1 MEGILTLGS
10 VKKHY
15 FKYLGAAFGS
25 AMISCVYGLVDAAVV
40 GQYVGPSGAAALS
53 VVMPIWTIIYSLG
66 LLVGI
71 GGSVRYAYHKSQGKD
86 DKANEYFTLSLI
98 LTALISA
105 LCWFGIVVFE
115 EPLLRLFGADD
126 LLLPLCKRYL
136 IAVKFVL
143 PVYPFGQFLTAFLR
157 NDNAPGLA
165 TFSVLF
171 GGVFNILGDLF
182 FVFDFGLG
190 LGMFGA
196 GLATAIGSS
205 MSILIMI
212 THFFGRKNTL
222 RLICVFDGLQKAKR
236 IFVGGFSSFVSDM
249 AMGVIAMLF
258 NRQIMHYF
266 GADALAVF
274 GVIVQV
280 SCIVQCAT
288 YGIGQAAQPLLSQN
302 YGAKKWDRVKET
314 QKYSLYMVA
323 FFSMVCTVAVLLVP
337 SFFVKLFMSPNEAV
351 LTLAPGVMR
360 VYGLSYLALP
370 FNIYATYYFQSVMK
384 NKTALAVSLLRG
396 LVLCGVFVYVFPAC
410 FGANTIW
417 WVMPI
422 TEFLTAVFALFS
434 FSHKRA

>member
-1 MEGILTLGS
+1 MEGNLTLGS

-40 GQYVGPSGAAALS
+40 GQYEGPSGTAALS
-53 VVMPIWTIIYSLG
+53 VVMPIWTIIFSLG
-66 LLVGI
+66 LLFGI
-71 GGSVRYAYHKSQGKD
+71 GGSVQYSYNKSQGKEN
-86 DKANEYFTLSLI
+86 KANAYFTLSLI
-98 LTALISA
+98 MTALIS
-105 LCWFGIVVFE
+105 LICWLGVVLFE

-126 LLLPLCKRYL
+126 VLLPLCKRYL
-136 IAVKFVL
+136 TAVKFVI
-143 PVYPFGQFLTAFLR
+143 PIYPFSQFLTAFLR
-157 NDNAPGLA
+157 NDDAPALA

-171 GGVFNILGDLF
+171 GGVFNIFGDIF

-196 GLATAIGSS
+196 GLASAIGGSAS
-205 MSILIMI
+205 VLLML
-212 THFFGRKNTL
+212 THFLSRKNTL
-222 RLICVFDGLQKAKR
+222 RLTRVFGGIRKTKR
-236 IFVGGFSSFVSDM
+236 IFVGGFSSFISDI

-302 YGAKKWDRVKET
+302 YGANKWDRVKET
-314 QKYSLYMVA
+314 QRYSLYTVA
-323 FFSMVCTVAVLLVP
+323 IFGVLCTAAVLLYP
-337 SFFVKLFMSPNEAV
+337 TFFVRIFMSPTNAV
-351 LTLAPGVMR
+351 LALAPSVMR
-360 VYGLSYLALP
+360 VYALSFFALP
-370 FNIYATYYFQSVMK
+370 LNIYATYYFQSVMR
-384 NKTALAVSLLRG
+384 NGTALAVSLMRG
-396 LVLCGVFVYVFPAC
+396 LVLCGIFVFLFPIC
-410 FGANTIW
+410 FGASTLW

-422 TEFLTAVFALFS
+422 TEFFVAVFVLIS
-434 FSHKRA
+434 FSKKQI